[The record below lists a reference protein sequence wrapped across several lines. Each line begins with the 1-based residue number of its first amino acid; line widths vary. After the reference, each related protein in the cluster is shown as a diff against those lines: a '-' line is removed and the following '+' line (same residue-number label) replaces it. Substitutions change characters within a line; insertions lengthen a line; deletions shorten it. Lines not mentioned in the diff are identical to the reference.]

1 MKRFLSGDEADA
13 ERASVAEA
21 ASSEVVDS
29 DKARCEAQRQRL
41 IFLEARASSSFVLS
55 EVQA

>member
-13 ERASVAEA
+13 ERAFA
-21 ASSEVVDS
+21 
-29 DKARCEAQRQRL
+29 KAQRQRL
-41 IFLEARASSSFVLS
+41 MFLEARASSSFVLG

>member
-13 ERASVAEA
+13 ERAFA
-21 ASSEVVDS
+21 
-29 DKARCEAQRQRL
+29 KAQRQRSML
-41 IFLEARASSSFVLS
+41 LKARASSSFVLS